1 MILHRMAARHW
12 IAVALIAVVAIAAFL
27 LAWDF
32 Q

>member
-12 IAVALIAVVAIAAFL
+12 IAVAVIAFVAIGAFL
-27 LAWDF
+27 AGWGF